1 MQQRYI
7 PTRLFNYLFYLI
19 CMSDS
24 EVNWLKTGAFTFGFE
39 TLPPSSCLCHLT
51 LLVSHLSLRDKWNL
65 ICDVDRGLCGTVWCF
80 IPLPPAHVIYS
91 LFVHIS
97 DERLRWRNTAIH
109 IIFFPLNY
117 VVITRSFLVITRSF
131 LVITRS
137 FLVITRSFLVITRS
151 FLVITRSFLVITTSF
166 LVKTTYFLVI
176 TTSFLV
182 KTTYVSR

>member
-97 DERLRWRNTAIH
+97 DERQRDRLTNKSLVCTKLYLFYSSCQESWIYWQKNVNNILLPTRNKVSQREKKSYIKIVIPICIRFCQAI
-109 IIFFPLNY
+109 IRLC
-117 VVITRSFLVITRSF
+117 
-131 LVITRS
+131 
-137 FLVITRSFLVITRS
+137 
-151 FLVITRSFLVITTSF
+151 
-166 LVKTTYFLVI
+166 
-176 TTSFLV
+176 
-182 KTTYVSR
+182 